1 MWKRMMLYEILRRV
15 HQPQLQIHESRMWLE
30 AYIEAYRSCHIAIVD
45 HMEYT
50 HAYTTCTV
58 SFTRAVGAMQI
69 EFAVFMISA

>member
-50 HAYTTCTV
+50 HTPHA
-58 SFTRAVGAMQI
+58 Q
-69 EFAVFMISA
+69 SALLVLLVPCKSSLLFS